1 MVSQNW
7 VALFSDL
14 HLYIL
19 FVLLL
24 KLLYR
29 SDRLLPHKLISC
41 SADAEQIAHHTGHVK
56 SPQSASFAGIPAPA
70 YAASSY
76 ESTPSAAGP
85 NALRDV
91 QQQLQEAAQAL
102 GLIVNALPQGPQA
115 LYQATESA
123 AQSSQQSVQKA
134 LQQIL
139 QLQQQATAAMP
150 AFQQQSQQ
158 PPTAASS
165 GPSSDAPPRSGMMSS
180 PAGASPAA
188 EAASA
193 ESASSAASLERM
205 PTPKQEL
212 EATSASQ
219 SLHDHEPASPQPV
232 ADPSGMPAPAHDPQR
247 PTSVAEDEVHT
258 VILRTNEAD
267 R

>member
-1 MVSQNW
+1 MGCCV
-7 VALFSDL
+7 
-14 HLYIL
+14 
-19 FVLLL
+19 
-24 KLLYR
+24 
-29 SDRLLPHKLISC
+29 
-41 SADAEQIAHHTGHVK
+41 DAEQHMQNTGHARL
-56 SPQSASFAGIPAPA
+56 PQSASFAGIPGPA
-70 YAASSY
+70 HTASSY
-76 ESTPSAAGP
+76 ESTAPAATP
-85 NALRDV
+85 NALQDV

-150 AFQQQSQQ
+150 AFQQHSQH
-158 PPTAASS
+158 PHTA
-165 GPSSDAPPRSGMMSS
+165 PSFEPSLAAPQNSRAMS
-180 PAGASPAA
+180 PAGATSAA

-193 ESASSAASLERM
+193 ETALPAATLKGTPM
-205 PTPKQEL
+205 PKQEL

-219 SLHDHEPASPQPV
+219 SLHDHEPASPQPITT
-232 ADPSGMPAPAHDPQR
+232 PSGMSAPAHDPQR